1 MKDSE
6 FESVFFQEQYLKAR
20 EKLGEAPLGMKCL
33 SDKQVCHQIGD
44 ANDKVNLLMRQ
55 LQEGKYLFYQSG
67 YDGSIL
73 KAKAEVVQNEKNI
86 TECHSQ

>member
-1 MKDSE
+1 MG
-6 FESVFFQEQYLKAR
+6 QYFSGTILEAR
-20 EKLGEAPLGMKCL
+20 EKLGEAPLEMKCL

-44 ANDKVNLLMRQ
+44 ANDKVNLLMRL
-55 LQEGKYLFYQSG
+55 LQEEIYLFYQSG

-73 KAKAEVVQNEKNI
+73 KAGAEVVQNEKNI